1 MQALVVIMST
11 YEHTRSEIEQAGFNP
26 EVIEQLAAD
35 IAGSK
40 TIAQAEKSYPVFEVE
55 AEKLPW
61 PWDHDFGAL
70 VLQKQAVEAS
80 NEVAKFMLSQAI
92 KRAQW
97 CATCATS
104 GGEGLAR
111 ASHMKELEVELAK
124 YN

>member
-1 MQALVVIMST
+1 MNT
-11 YEHTRSEIEQAGFNP
+11 YEHTRSGIERAGFNP
-26 EVIEQLAAD
+26 ELIEQLGAD
-35 IAGSK
+35 IVGSK
-40 TIAQAEKSYPVFEVE
+40 TIAQAEENYSVFEAE

-70 VLQKQAVEAS
+70 VLQKHAIGAS

-92 KRAQW
+92 KCAQW

-111 ASHMKELEVELAK
+111 ASHMKELEIELAN